1 MSFFD
6 SVKETVSNTSR
17 EVGNKAK
24 ELAEVTKLKNAISAE
39 ERKIKEE
46 YEKIGRLYVENFGA
60 NADSM
65 FADSISKIETSKRI
79 VEQKQL
85 ELNQVKNVKICPN
98 CGAAIDEGSAFCSKC
113 GSRA

>member
-6 SVKETVSNTSR
+6 NVKETVSNTSR

-46 YEKIGRLYVENFGA
+46 YEKIGRLYVENFA
-60 NADSM
+60 TNADVM
-65 FADSISKIETSKRI
+65 FLPSIDKITNS
-79 VEQKQL
+79 QKVIELKQA

-113 GSRA
+113 GSKA